1 MTHVPLPS
9 LLDSR
14 QSESNIKGSGADQC
28 RHHVT
33 CLTAPCIGSVHFVLL
48 LGVGFITTGVFGE
61 FVSLFVSEVCFVC
74 VCVLWSQ

>member
-1 MTHVPLPS
+1 MFHCLL

-14 QSESNIKGSGADQC
+14 HSESNIKGSGADQC

-33 CLTAPCIGSVHFVLL
+33 CLTAPCIGSVHFVRL

-61 FVSLFVSEVCFVC
+61 SVSLFVYEVWFVC